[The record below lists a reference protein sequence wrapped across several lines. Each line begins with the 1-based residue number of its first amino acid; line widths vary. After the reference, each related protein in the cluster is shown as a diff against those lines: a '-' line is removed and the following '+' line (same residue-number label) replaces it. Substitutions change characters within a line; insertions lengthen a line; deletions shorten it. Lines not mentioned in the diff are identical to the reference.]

1 MRLLAAIVWALGAP
15 ALAQDFDA
23 AVRELFGDDPARYRA
38 VVEGFQAA
46 VRDGD
51 GAAAAAFVDYP
62 IEVEVDGDERI
73 VRDAADFAAHFE
85 AIVTP
90 EIAAA
95 VADEPLADMMVN
107 YQGVMLGQG
116 EVWVS
121 GVCADAACA
130 DPVVKV
136 IAIQPVA
143 EETAPGVGAVK
154 AFHDWLVGCD
164 NLLGCTALGLPPE
177 DGSGGYVLVRLAAG
191 AAAEPEVALVLVD
204 PEGSGQVMRVAVE
217 GKEPFEPLELP
228 VEADGA
234 WVRAAVPA
242 VERAGLI
249 GAMRDGDRLELGL
262 GEAEPVEVSL
272 RGATAAMLMIDDRQ
286 WRIGTVTALARPG
299 EEPAAS
305 VAAAPEAQA
314 VAALPIRAIDPA
326 GVAGGGCGLGG
337 CELRWGRGDGL
348 RSRRRGD
355 ALGGLRLRG
364 GLQSGLRFWV
374 EGPEGLAP
382 AVFDVPGRR
391 DADPAVLTGPALGED
406 GLGIEAVDLGR
417 GVGDCGEA
425 SRWAWTGEGFALVW
439 LAGLDDCAGVAPG
452 DWPVLWRADEG
463 PARLDRGAA
472 GFGDVG
478 LAQAAGDGAGRPS
491 PSGRPSIA
499 TTGVTKAEAAVTKA
513 SAASAA
519 SATLKARSST
529 RSSPAAARRRVAAR
543 VMPCRIE
550 VDRLRVTSRPSAVTI
565 QALLELASVTSPSS
579 TIQASSAPALRAAI
593 FAIEGARSCTV
604 LMSRRPQRMSGRV
617 TTRMPSRAAALSTS
631 GRAWVKSTRLGVG
644 DAGQAKSRSA
654 APRVT
659 WR

>member
-38 VVEGFQAA
+38 VIEGFQAA
-46 VRDGD
+46 VRAGD
-51 GAAAAAFVDYP
+51 GAAAAGFVDYP

-130 DPVVKV
+130 DPVVRV

-204 PEGSGQVMRVAVE
+204 PEGSGQRRCGWRSRARSRSSRWSCRWRPTAP
-217 GKEPFEPLELP
+217 GCGRRCRRRSGR
-228 VEADGA
+228 ADRGRCA
-234 WVRAAVPA
+234 TATGWSSGSGRPS
-242 VERAGLI
+242 RST
-249 GAMRDGDRLELGL
+249 
-262 GEAEPVEVSL
+262 VSL

-305 VAAAPEAQA
+305 VAAAPEAPA

-326 GVAGGGCGLGG
+326 PALPEGVAASEDASCAGVEAMAFDLGGGATLWGACDFAAAYNLTYP
-337 CELRWGRGDGL
+337 LLGRGAG
-348 RSRRRGD
+348 RAG
-355 ALGGLRLRG
+355 AGGLRR
-364 GLQSGLRFWV
+364 
-374 EGPEGLAP
+374 
-382 AVFDVPGRR
+382 
-391 DADPAVLTGPALGED
+391 
-406 GLGIEAVDLGR
+406 
-417 GVGDCGEA
+417 
-425 SRWAWTGEGFALVW
+425 
-439 LAGLDDCAGVAPG
+439 AG
-452 DWPVLWRADEG
+452 
-463 PARLDRGAA
+463 
-472 GFGDVG
+472 
-478 LAQAAGDGAGRPS
+478 
-491 PSGRPSIA
+491 
-499 TTGVTKAEAAVTKA
+499 
-513 SAASAA
+513 
-519 SATLKARSST
+519 
-529 RSSPAAARRRVAAR
+529 AARRA
-543 VMPCRIE
+543 
-550 VDRLRVTSRPSAVTI
+550 T
-565 QALLELASVTSPSS
+565 
-579 TIQASSAPALRAAI
+579 
-593 FAIEGARSCTV
+593 
-604 LMSRRPQRMSGRV
+604 RRC
-617 TTRMPSRAAALSTS
+617 
-631 GRAWVKSTRLGVG
+631 
-644 DAGQAKSRSA
+644 
-654 APRVT
+654 
-659 WR
+659 

>member
-1 MRLLAAIVWALGAP
+1 MRVLAAIVWALGAP

-51 GAAAAAFVDYP
+51 GAGAAAFVDYP

-326 GVAGGGCGLGG
+326 AALPEGVAASEDASCAGVEAMAFDLGGGATL
-337 CELRWGRGDGL
+337 WGACDFAGAYNRTY
-348 RSRRRGD
+348 
-355 ALGGLRLRG
+355 
-364 GLQSGLRFWV
+364 RFWV

-425 SRWAWTGEGFALVW
+425 SRWGWTGEGFALVW

-452 DWPVLWRADEG
+452 DWPVLWRA
-463 PARLDRGAA
+463 R
-472 GFGDVG
+472 
-478 LAQAAGDGAGRPS
+478 
-491 PSGRPSIA
+491 
-499 TTGVTKAEAAVTKA
+499 
-513 SAASAA
+513 
-519 SATLKARSST
+519 
-529 RSSPAAARRRVAAR
+529 
-543 VMPCRIE
+543 
-550 VDRLRVTSRPSAVTI
+550 
-565 QALLELASVTSPSS
+565 
-579 TIQASSAPALRAAI
+579 
-593 FAIEGARSCTV
+593 
-604 LMSRRPQRMSGRV
+604 
-617 TTRMPSRAAALSTS
+617 
-631 GRAWVKSTRLGVG
+631 
-644 DAGQAKSRSA
+644 
-654 APRVT
+654 
-659 WR
+659 